1 MNVGIVELALG
12 IAILAAIGLY
22 VRGHIRRWRPDA
34 WARDM
39 GLALTPRNEA
49 LVRSYLTR
57 TRTFRAVGA
66 LVPLVAPSIYSA
78 VAGEPPPEPFDFG
91 LFNALI
97 GYLLGAVLAEIMV
110 RRPRA
115 DVPTASLVP
124 RRVADYL
131 PARFTTILRA
141 SAAVGLVLVPMTLA
155 LPDRPSDVARAEMLP
170 PALIL
175 TMILVILVSVELLQR
190 YLVGRPQPAVEDDLL
205 RADDAIRSASVH
217 ALAGAGI
224 ALELLIVAVEIG
236 NLGFVSDVQMLRWTL
251 PWIGLV
257 CFLASLGSWIQVT
270 KPRHWRVR
278 RDPLG
283 AGA

>member
-1 MNVGIVELALG
+1 
-12 IAILAAIGLY
+12 
-22 VRGHIRRWRPDA
+22 
-34 WARDM
+34 
-39 GLALTPRNEA
+39 
-49 LVRSYLTR
+49 
-57 TRTFRAVGA
+57 
-66 LVPLVAPSIYSA
+66 VAPSIYSS
-78 VAGEPPPEPFDFG
+78 VTGEQLPEPIDFG

-97 GYLLGAVLAEIMV
+97 GYLLGAVLAELTV

-115 DVPTASLVP
+115 EVPTASLVP

-131 PARFTTILRA
+131 PARYTAMLRA
-141 SAAVGLVLVPMTLA
+141 SAAVGLVLVPLTLT
-155 LPDRPSDVARAEMLP
+155 LPDRPVDVSEAEMLP

-175 TMILVILVSVELLQR
+175 TMVLAILVGVELLQR
-190 YLVGRPQPAVEDDLL
+190 YIVDRPQPAVEDDLL

-236 NLGFVSDVQMLRWTL
+236 NLGFVSDVQVLRWTL

-257 CFLASLGSWIQVT
+257 CFLAALGSWIHVT
-270 KPRHWRVR
+270 RPRRWRVGR
-278 RDPLG
+278 EPLG

>member
-1 MNVGIVELALG
+1 MNLGIVELAVG
-12 IAILAAIGLY
+12 IAILVAIVLY
-22 VRGHIRRWRPDA
+22 VRGSFHRWRPDA
-34 WARDM
+34 WAHDM
-39 GLALTPRNEA
+39 GLELTPRNED

-66 LVPLVAPSIYSA
+66 LVPLAAPSIYSD
-78 VAGEPPPEPFDFG
+78 VVGEPPPAPFDFG

-97 GYLLGAVLAEIMV
+97 GYLLGAVLAELVV

-115 DVPTASLVP
+115 EVPTASLVP

-131 PARFTTILRA
+131 PARLRTILRV
-141 SAAVGLVLVPMTLA
+141 SAAAGIALIPLSLT
-155 LPDRPSDVARAEMLP
+155 LPDRPSDAADLEMLP

-175 TMILVILVSVELLQR
+175 TMSLVILVGVELLQR
-190 YLVGRPQPAVEDDLL
+190 YIVGRPQPAVEDDLL

-236 NLGFVSDVQMLRWTL
+236 NMGFISDIQILRWTL

-257 CFLASLGSWIQVT
+257 CFLASLASWVHIT
-270 KPRHWRVR
+270 RPRHWRVGR
-278 RDPLG
+278 TPLG